1 MSSFAYKGRDS
12 QGNAVSGVVDA
23 ANEMAAAEQLMRRG
37 VMPTE
42 LKPGKAKAAA
52 LDWSLLLERGVR
64 LDELVVFSRQM
75 YALTRAGIPILR
87 AIAGLEESAHSKPL
101 KRALHALGED
111 LGNGRPLSSSMQAHP
126 RVFSSLFVAI
136 IHVGENTGQLEEAF
150 LQLANYF
157 ELELETR
164 KRIKTAM
171 RYPSFVLIAIGIA
184 MVILNIM
191 VIPVFAGMFAK
202 FGVELPLA
210 TRILLATSHFFV
222 HYWWVMLGVL
232 LAMVFGWRRW
242 VSTVK
247 GKLTWHRWQ
256 LKLPIVGTI
265 IERSL
270 LARFARSFSMMLKAG
285 VPLNT
290 ALSLV
295 ADAVDNAWM
304 AGRIRD
310 MRAGIE
316 RGESLLR
323 TAGSSGLFT
332 PLVMQMIA
340 VGEETGQVDD
350 LLHEAAEYYEREV
363 DYDLKSLTARIEPI
377 LIGIVAVM
385 VLILALGIF
394 TPMWDMMRAV
404 RGQVSRYLYRH

>member
-42 LKPGKAKAAA
+42 LKPGKAKAVA
-52 LDWSLLLERGVR
+52 LDWSLLLERDVR

-222 HYWWVMLGVL
+222 HYWWAMLGVL

-404 RGQVSRYLYRH
+404 RGK

>member
-12 QGNAVSGVVDA
+12 QGNAVSGVVEA
-23 ANEMAAAEQLMRRG
+23 ATEMAAAEQLMRRG

-42 LKPGKAKAAA
+42 LKPGKARAAA

-242 VSTVK
+242 VSTIK

-404 RGQVSRYLYRH
+404 RGK

>member
-23 ANEMAAAEQLMRRG
+23 ATEMAAAEQLMRRG

-52 LDWSLLLERGVR
+52 LDWSLFLERGVR

-404 RGQVSRYLYRH
+404 RGK

>member
-1 MSSFAYKGRDS
+1 MANFAYKGRDS
-12 QGNAVSGVVDA
+12 QGNATSGVVEA

-42 LKPGKAKAAA
+42 LKPGKAKSAAI
-52 LDWSLLLERGVR
+52 DWSLLLEGGVK
-64 LDELVVFSRQM
+64 LDELVIFSRQM

-87 AIAGLEESAHSKPL
+87 AIAGLEESTHSKPL
-101 KRALHALGED
+101 KRALHSLGED

-126 RVFSSLFVAI
+126 KVFSSLFVAT
-136 IHVGENTGQLEEAF
+136 IHVGENTGQLEESF

-171 RYPSFVLIAIGIA
+171 RYPSFVMIAIGIA

-222 HYWWVMLGVL
+222 NYWWLL
-232 LAMVFGWRRW
+232 LAILAGIVFGWRRW
-242 VSTVK
+242 VATTK

-270 LARFARSFSMMLKAG
+270 LARFVRSFSMMLKAG

-290 ALSLV
+290 ALTLV
-295 ADAVDNAWM
+295 ADAVDNAYM
-304 AGRIRD
+304 AGRVRD

-323 TAGSSGLFT
+323 TASSSGLFT
-332 PLVMQMIA
+332 PLVMQMIS

-404 RGQVSRYLYRH
+404 RGK

>member
-232 LAMVFGWRRW
+232 LAMVFGWRHW

-295 ADAVDNAWM
+295 ADAVDNAHM

-323 TAGSSGLFT
+323 TAGASGLFT

-363 DYDLKSLTARIEPI
+363 DYDLKSLTARIEPL

-404 RGQVSRYLYRH
+404 RGK

>member
-12 QGNAVSGVVDA
+12 QGNAVSGVVEA
-23 ANEMAAAEQLMRRG
+23 ATEMAAAEQLMRRG

-310 MRAGIE
+310 MRTGIE

-385 VLILALGIF
+385 VLILAL
-394 TPMWDMMRAV
+394 
-404 RGQVSRYLYRH
+404 VSLRRCGT

>member
-23 ANEMAAAEQLMRRG
+23 ATEMAAAEQLMRRG

-323 TAGSSGLFT
+323 SAGSSGLFT

-404 RGQVSRYLYRH
+404 RGK

>member
-23 ANEMAAAEQLMRRG
+23 ATEMAAAEQLMRRG

-285 VPLNT
+285 VSLNT

-404 RGQVSRYLYRH
+404 RGK

>member
-232 LAMVFGWRRW
+232 LATVFGWRRW

-270 LARFARSFSMMLKAG
+270 LARFPRSFSMMLKAG

-404 RGQVSRYLYRH
+404 RGK

>member
-1 MSSFAYKGRDS
+1 MANFAYKGRDS
-12 QGNAVSGVVDA
+12 QGNATSGVVEA

-42 LKPGKAKAAA
+42 LKPGKAKSAAI
-52 LDWSLLLERGVR
+52 DWSLLLEGGVK
-64 LDELVVFSRQM
+64 LDELVIFSRQM

-87 AIAGLEESAHSKPL
+87 AIAGLEESTHSKPL
-101 KRALHALGED
+101 KRALHSLGED

-126 RVFSSLFVAI
+126 KVFSSLFVAI

-171 RYPSFVLIAIGIA
+171 RYPSFVMIAIGIA

-222 HYWWVMLGVL
+222 NYWWLL
-232 LAMVFGWRRW
+232 LAILAGMVFGWRRW
-242 VSTVK
+242 VATTK

-270 LARFARSFSMMLKAG
+270 LARFARSFSMMLNAG

-290 ALSLV
+290 ALTLV
-295 ADAVDNAWM
+295 ADAVDNAYM
-304 AGRIRD
+304 AGRVRD

-323 TAGSSGLFT
+323 TASSSGLFT

-404 RGQVSRYLYRH
+404 RGK

>member
-12 QGNAVSGVVDA
+12 QGNATSGVVEA

-42 LKPGKAKAAA
+42 LKPGKAKSAAI
-52 LDWSLLLERGVR
+52 DWSLLLEGGVK
-64 LDELVVFSRQM
+64 LDELVIFSRQM

-87 AIAGLEESAHSKPL
+87 AIAGLEESSHSKPL
-101 KRALHALGED
+101 KRALHSLGED

-126 RVFSSLFVAI
+126 KVFNSLFVAI

-150 LQLANYF
+150 LQLATYL

-171 RYPSFVLIAIGIA
+171 RYPSFVMIAIGIA

-222 HYWWVMLGVL
+222 NYWWLL
-232 LAMVFGWRRW
+232 LAMLAGMVFGWRRW
-242 VSTVK
+242 VATTK

-290 ALSLV
+290 ALTLV
-295 ADAVDNAWM
+295 ADAVDNAFM
-304 AGRIRD
+304 AGKVRD

-332 PLVMQMIA
+332 PLVMQMIS

-404 RGQVSRYLYRH
+404 RGK

>member
-1 MSSFAYKGRDS
+1 MSRFAYKGRDN
-12 QGNAVSGVVDA
+12 QGQAVSGVVEA
-23 ANEMAAAEQLMRRG
+23 ASELAAAEQLMRRG

-404 RGQVSRYLYRH
+404 RGK

>member
-304 AGRIRD
+304 ADRIRD
-310 MRAGIE
+310 MRVGIE

-404 RGQVSRYLYRH
+404 RGK

>member
-23 ANEMAAAEQLMRRG
+23 ATEMAAAEQLMRRG

-150 LQLANYF
+150 LQLTNYF

-404 RGQVSRYLYRH
+404 RGK

>member
-1 MSSFAYKGRDS
+1 MANFAYKGRDS
-12 QGNAVSGVVDA
+12 QGNATSGVVEA

-42 LKPGKAKAAA
+42 LKPGKAKSAAI
-52 LDWSLLLERGVR
+52 DWSLLLEGGVK
-64 LDELVVFSRQM
+64 LDELVIFSRQM

-87 AIAGLEESAHSKPL
+87 AIAGLEESTHSKPL
-101 KRALHALGED
+101 KRALHSLGED

-126 RVFSSLFVAI
+126 KVFSSLFVAI
-136 IHVGENTGQLEEAF
+136 IHVGENTGQLEESF

-171 RYPSFVLIAIGIA
+171 RYPSFVMIAIGIA

-222 HYWWVMLGVL
+222 NYWWLL
-232 LAMVFGWRRW
+232 LAILAGMVFGWRRW
-242 VSTVK
+242 VATTK

-265 IERSL
+265 IECSL

-290 ALSLV
+290 ALTLV
-295 ADAVDNAWM
+295 ADAVDNAYM
-304 AGRIRD
+304 AGRVRD

-323 TAGSSGLFT
+323 TASSSGLFT

-404 RGQVSRYLYRH
+404 RGK

>member
-12 QGNAVSGVVDA
+12 QGNAVSGVVEA
-23 ANEMAAAEQLMRRG
+23 ATEMAAAEQLMRRG

-404 RGQVSRYLYRH
+404 RGK

>member
-1 MSSFAYKGRDS
+1 MANFAYKGRDS
-12 QGNAVSGVVDA
+12 QGNATSGVVEA

-42 LKPGKAKAAA
+42 LKLGKAKSAAI
-52 LDWSLLLERGVR
+52 DWSLLLEGGVK
-64 LDELVVFSRQM
+64 LDELVIFSRQM

-87 AIAGLEESAHSKPL
+87 AIAGLEESTHSKPL
-101 KRALHALGED
+101 KRALHSLGED

-126 RVFSSLFVAI
+126 KVFSSLFVAI
-136 IHVGENTGQLEEAF
+136 IHVGENTGQLEESF

-171 RYPSFVLIAIGIA
+171 RYPSFVMIAIGIA

-222 HYWWVMLGVL
+222 NYWWLL
-232 LAMVFGWRRW
+232 LAILAGMVFGWRRW
-242 VSTVK
+242 VATTK

-270 LARFARSFSMMLKAG
+270 LTRFARSFSMMLKAG

-290 ALSLV
+290 ALTLV
-295 ADAVDNAWM
+295 ADAVDNAYM
-304 AGRIRD
+304 AGRVRD

-323 TAGSSGLFT
+323 TASSSGLFT

-404 RGQVSRYLYRH
+404 RGK

>member
-1 MSSFAYKGRDS
+1 MANFAYKGRDS
-12 QGNAVSGVVDA
+12 QGNATSGVVEA

-42 LKPGKAKAAA
+42 LKPGKAKSAAI
-52 LDWSLLLERGVR
+52 DWSLLLEGGVK
-64 LDELVVFSRQM
+64 LDELVIFSRQM

-87 AIAGLEESAHSKPL
+87 AIAGLEENTHSKPL
-101 KRALHALGED
+101 KRALHSLGED

-126 RVFSSLFVAI
+126 KVFSSLFVAI
-136 IHVGENTGQLEEAF
+136 IHVGENTGQLEESF

-171 RYPSFVLIAIGIA
+171 RYPSFVMIAIGIA

-222 HYWWVMLGVL
+222 NYWWLL
-232 LAMVFGWRRW
+232 LAILAGMVFGWRRW
-242 VSTVK
+242 VATTK

-290 ALSLV
+290 ALTLV
-295 ADAVDNAWM
+295 ADAVDNAYM
-304 AGRIRD
+304 AGRVRD

-323 TAGSSGLFT
+323 TASSSGLFT

-404 RGQVSRYLYRH
+404 RGK

>member
-1 MSSFAYKGRDS
+1 MNRFAYKGRDS
-12 QGNAVSGVVDA
+12 QGQAVSGVVEA
-23 ANEMAAAEQLMRRG
+23 VSELAAAEQLMRRG

-42 LKPGKAKAAA
+42 LKAGKARSASI
-52 LDWSLLLERGVR
+52 DWSL
-64 LDELVVFSRQM
+64 S
-75 YALTRAGIPILR
+75 
-87 AIAGLEESAHSKPL
+87 SA
-101 KRALHALGED
+101 
-111 LGNGRPLSSSMQAHP
+111 MQSHP
-126 RVFSSLFVAI
+126 KVFSSLFVAI

-157 ELELETR
+157 DLELETR

-171 RYPSFVLIAIGIA
+171 RYPTFVLIAIAVA

-222 HYWWVMLGVL
+222 HYWWLL
-232 LAMVFGWRRW
+232 LAILVGAVVGWRRW
-242 VSTVK
+242 VATTK
-247 GKLTWHRWQ
+247 GRLTWHRWQ
-256 LKLPIVGTI
+256 LRLPIVGSI

-290 ALSLV
+290 ALTLV

-304 AGRIRD
+304 AGQIRD
-310 MRAGIE
+310 MRGGIE

-323 TAGSSGLFT
+323 TAGASGLFT

-340 VGEETGQVDD
+340 VGEETGQVDE

-385 VLILALGIF
+385 VLVLALGIF

-404 RGQVSRYLYRH
+404 RGQ

>member
-1 MSSFAYKGRDS
+1 MSTFAYKGRDS
-12 QGNAVSGVVDA
+12 QGNAVSGVVEA
-23 ANEMAAAEQLMRRG
+23 ATEMAAAEQLMRRG

-404 RGQVSRYLYRH
+404 RGK

>member
-222 HYWWVMLGVL
+222 HYWWMMLGVL

-256 LKLPIVGTI
+256 FKLPIVGTI

-290 ALSLV
+290 ALNLV

-404 RGQVSRYLYRH
+404 RGK

>member
-12 QGNAVSGVVDA
+12 QGNAVSGVVEA
-23 ANEMAAAEQLMRRG
+23 ATEMAAAEQLMRRG

-404 RGQVSRYLYRH
+404 LYRH

>member
-12 QGNAVSGVVDA
+12 QGNAVSGVVEA
-23 ANEMAAAEQLMRRG
+23 TTEMAAAEQLMRRG

-242 VSTVK
+242 VSKVK

-404 RGQVSRYLYRH
+404 RGK

>member
-87 AIAGLEESAHSKPL
+87 AIAGLEEGTHSKPL

-404 RGQVSRYLYRH
+404 RGK

>member
-1 MSSFAYKGRDS
+1 MSSFAFKGRDS
-12 QGNAVSGVVDA
+12 QGNAVSGVVEA
-23 ANEMAAAEQLMRRG
+23 ATEMAAAEQLMRRG

-404 RGQVSRYLYRH
+404 RGK

>member
-12 QGNAVSGVVDA
+12 QGNATSGVVEA

-42 LKPGKAKAAA
+42 LKPGKAKSAAI
-52 LDWSLLLERGVR
+52 DWSLLLEGGVK
-64 LDELVVFSRQM
+64 LDELVIFSRQM

-87 AIAGLEESAHSKPL
+87 AIAGLEESSHSKPL
-101 KRALHALGED
+101 KRALHSLGED

-126 RVFSSLFVAI
+126 KVFNSLFVAI

-150 LQLANYF
+150 LQLATYF

-171 RYPSFVLIAIGIA
+171 RYPSFVMIAIGIA

-222 HYWWVMLGVL
+222 NYWWLL
-232 LAMVFGWRRW
+232 LAMLAGMVFGQRRW
-242 VSTVK
+242 VATTK

-290 ALSLV
+290 ALTLV
-295 ADAVDNAWM
+295 ADAVDNAFM
-304 AGRIRD
+304 AGKVRD

-332 PLVMQMIA
+332 PLVMQMIS

-404 RGQVSRYLYRH
+404 RGK

>member
-23 ANEMAAAEQLMRRG
+23 ATEMAAAEQLMRRG

-242 VSTVK
+242 VSTIK

-404 RGQVSRYLYRH
+404 RGK

>member
-12 QGNAVSGVVDA
+12 QGNAVSGVVEA
-23 ANEMAAAEQLMRRG
+23 ATEMAAAEQLMRRG

-247 GKLTWHRWQ
+247 GKLAWHRWQ

-404 RGQVSRYLYRH
+404 RGK

>member
-1 MSSFAYKGRDS
+1 MISFAYKGRDA
-12 QGNAVSGVVDA
+12 QGNATSGLVEA
-23 ANEMAAAEQLMRRG
+23 ASEVAAAEQLMRRG

-42 LKPGKAKAAA
+42 LKPGKAKSAAI
-52 LDWSLLLERGVR
+52 DWSLLLAGSVK
-64 LDELVVFSRQM
+64 LDELVIFSRQM
-75 YALTRAGIPILR
+75 YSLTRAGIPILR
-87 AIAGLEESAHSKPL
+87 AIAGLEESSHSKPL
-101 KRALHALGED
+101 KWALHGLGED

-126 RVFSSLFVAI
+126 KVFNSLFVAI
-136 IHVGENTGQLEEAF
+136 IHVGENTGQLEQAF
-150 LQLANYF
+150 LQLATYF

-171 RYPSFVLIAIGIA
+171 RYPSFVMIAIGIA

-222 HYWWVMLGVL
+222 NYWWLL
-232 LAMVFGWRRW
+232 LAMLAGMVFGWRRW
-242 VSTVK
+242 VATPK
-247 GKLTWHRWQ
+247 GKLSWHRWQ
-256 LKLPIVGTI
+256 LSLPIVGTI

-290 ALSLV
+290 ALTLV
-295 ADAVDNAWM
+295 ADAVDNAYM
-304 AGRIRD
+304 AGQVRA

-350 LLHEAAEYYEREV
+350 LLHEAAQYYEREV

-394 TPMWDMMRAV
+394 TPMWDMMSAV
-404 RGQVSRYLYRH
+404 RGT

>member
-222 HYWWVMLGVL
+222 HYWWVLLGVL

-404 RGQVSRYLYRH
+404 RGK